1 LTGDKPARER
11 ELHAM
16 CECCQQPKK
25 CETDKDPK
33 TCTDEQIQ
41 ECHGSTK
48 EHACGEKAVKV
59 TK

>member
-1 LTGDKPARER
+1 
-11 ELHAM
+11 M

-25 CETDKDPK
+25 CEKGKDPK

-48 EHACGEKAVKV
+48 EHACGEEAVKV